1 VRIVLDTNTIVSGVI
16 RAGSPPRQLVDA
28 AKAGVFELV
37 TSQTLLTEL
46 LDVLGRKKFAARLQD
61 AGRTPQGIVDDL
73 RRLALVVS
81 PPAVP
86 RVVPNDPDDDH
97 VLACALA
104 GSADLVVSGDRHLLS
119 LGSHQGISIVNAAE
133 AVRRVAHARSK
144 T

>member
-1 VRIVLDTNTIVSGVI
+1 MLDTNVVASAILWGGT
-16 RAGSPPRQLVDA
+16 PPQLVDA

-61 AGRTPQGIVDDL
+61 AGLTPQGIVDDL
-73 RRLALVVS
+73 RRLAPVVS

-97 VLACALA
+97 VLAGALDD
-104 GSADLVVSGDRHLLS
+104 SADLVVSGDRQLLVI
-119 LGSHQGISIVNAAE
+119 GSFQGIPIVTASE
-133 AVRRVAHARSK
+133 AVRRAVG
-144 T
+144 